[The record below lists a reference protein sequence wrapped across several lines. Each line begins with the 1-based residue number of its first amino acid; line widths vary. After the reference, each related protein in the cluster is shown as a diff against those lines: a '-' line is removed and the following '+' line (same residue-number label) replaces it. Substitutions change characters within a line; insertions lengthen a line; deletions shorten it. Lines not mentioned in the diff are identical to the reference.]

1 MRFDYHPPATR
12 LKSFHLRRLLIKY
25 LVITGL
31 ACIAFALFNQQTNVV
46 DANVNSAPKQVK
58 RPSILTKNPAKQPT
72 LSLQTK
78 IEEPTNSADSIIEP
92 VSAVSGLTASTAM
105 EVGRE
110 KWHTITV
117 QVGDTLAKLF
127 DKLGISK
134 LTFNKFMSSGPK
146 KDDLKKLYPGQKLD
160 FLFDESKELKAV
172 TLNLSRTKALHVTQE
187 GNNFKYSY
195 EERKSVKKVNF
206 SSGKISGSLY
216 SSAQDAGLDDSLIM
230 QMADILGWDIDFT
243 LDIRDNDSFKVLYEQ
258 EYIED
263 EKFRSGK
270 ILAVEFNNQGKLY
283 KAVRYTDENCR
294 EGYYSPEGYSLQ
306 KAFLRSPVEFTRIS
320 SHFTSARR
328 HPILHKIRSHKG
340 VDYAAPTGTPVKSSG
355 DGRISFMGTKGGYG
369 KSIEITHGQK
379 YSTFYAHLSRF
390 NSKLKNGSFVKQG
403 QIVGYVGKSGLATG
417 PHLHYEFRIN
427 GVHHNPVTVS
437 LPRSQPI
444 STKNKRDFAKH
455 ADLVLSQLNT
465 QYLLAKK

>member
-1 MRFDYHPPATR
+1 MRFDYHPPATK

-25 LVITGL
+25 LVLTGL
-31 ACIAFALFNQQTNVV
+31 GCIAFALFNQQTNV
-46 DANVNSAPKQVK
+46 DANVNSASNQVK
-58 RPSILTKNPAKQPT
+58 RPVILTKNNATSPT

-78 IEEPTNSADSIIEP
+78 VENPVEVNVSPTMLEK
-92 VSAVSGLTASTAM
+92 VSTASGKTASAAI
-105 EVGRE
+105 EVSRE

-134 LTFNKFMSSGPK
+134 LTFNNFMSGTK
-146 KDDLKKLYPGQKLD
+146 KDDLKKLYPGQKLN

-172 TLNLSRTKALHVTQE
+172 TLSLSKTKALHVTQD
-187 GNNFKYSY
+187 GDKFKYAY
-195 EERKSVKKVNF
+195 EELKPVKKVKF
-206 SSGKISGSLY
+206 TSSKITGSLY
-216 SSAQDAGLDDSLIM
+216 NSALNAGLDDRLIM
-230 QMADILGWDIDFT
+230 QMADILCWDIDFT

-258 EYIED
+258 EYVAD

-283 KAVRYTDENCR
+283 KAVRYTDEYGR
-294 EGYYSPEGYSLQ
+294 EGYYTPEGYSLQ

-320 SHFTSARR
+320 SHFSNARR

-340 VDYAAPTGTPVKSSG
+340 VDYAAPTGTPVRSAG
-355 DGRISFMGTKGGYG
+355 DGKISFMGNKGGYG

-390 NSKLKNGSFVKQG
+390 TPKLKHGSFVKQG
-403 QIVGYVGKSGLATG
+403 QVIGHVGKSGLATG

-444 STKNKRDFAKH
+444 SSKNKRTFSRH
-455 ADLVLSQLNT
+455 ADDLLAQLNSE
-465 QYLLAKK
+465 YRLAQK